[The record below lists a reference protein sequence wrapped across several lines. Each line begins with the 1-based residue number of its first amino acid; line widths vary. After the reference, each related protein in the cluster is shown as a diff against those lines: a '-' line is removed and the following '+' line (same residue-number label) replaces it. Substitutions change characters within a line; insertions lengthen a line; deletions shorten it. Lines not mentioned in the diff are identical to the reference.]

1 MENMENANNTENTS
15 TEGAQEK
22 TFTQEDVNR
31 IVQERLAKEK
41 GRGSEELN
49 KRMAELDM
57 RERKLN
63 AVSELR
69 KNGLPE
75 YLVDALNISTDEAF
89 QKSMEAVIKMKGE
102 AKTQPKAVGYGSPI
116 GNVGGS
122 HKTEDATKAAMGL
135 K

>member
-1 MENMENANNTENTS
+1 MENTENVNSTENTS
-15 TEGAQEK
+15 QEGAQEK

-41 GRGSEELN
+41 GKGSEELN

-75 YLVDALNISTDEAF
+75 YLADALNISTDEAF

-102 AKTQPKAVGYGSPI
+102 ARTEPRIIGHGSPI
-116 GNVGGS
+116 GSVGGS
-122 HKTEDATKAAMGL
+122 HNMEDATKAAMGL